1 MRAGKLRHRVEIM
14 ADTVTLAAGNN
25 EPTYS
30 APSAAATVWASVEP
44 TAGNERLTAARTN
57 ADTTHRV
64 ELRYW
69 SGLTAK
75 HWFRFDGTRR
85 LEILSIINPEERNIN
100 LVCECREVV

>member
-1 MRAGKLRHRVEIM
+1 MRAGRLRHRVEIM
-14 ADTVTLAAGNN
+14 ADTVSLAASTN

-30 APSAAATVWASVEP
+30 SAMAATVWASVEP
-44 TAGNERLTAARTN
+44 MSGNERLAAARTN

-69 SGLTAK
+69 SGLTTK

-85 LEILSIINPEERNIN
+85 LEILSIVNPEERNIN
-100 LVCECREVV
+100 LICECREVV